1 MPDMDV
7 RPVGAARVVG
17 RAAVVG
23 AALVA
28 LLAGCTP
35 PATSPSPSPTS
46 QTTAAHTPGS
56 TPAPEPLPPGVTVEI
71 RQARVEWADR
81 IVRVRVSNDTA
92 GALAV
97 SSAEI
102 GGARWA
108 GPARSLAPVTAGAGG
123 VAEVRVR
130 LGAVRCGQAG
140 SADVLTLA
148 VEADPDDAEPR
159 PGAVFTHALDEA
171 ADPGGV
177 LTRRWQEDCAAAAV
191 AAGARLSWSPG
202 LEVVEGPAGPLA
214 RLTLRLEPVP
224 GGPHVEV
231 AAVDATTLLS
241 PAEGPQWRP
250 ALSSADGQP
259 VTATLDAVPARCDL
273 HAIAEDKRG
282 WQMPVR
288 ASVDGV
294 AQEVFY
300 LPLPDDSRVALPAY
314 LGQACGRPEG

>member
-1 MPDMDV
+1 MDV
-7 RPVGAARVVG
+7 RPVGSARAVG
-17 RAAVVG
+17 RVAVVG
-23 AALVA
+23 TALVA

-35 PATSPSPSPTS
+35 PAASPSPSPTS
-46 QTTAAHTPGS
+46 QTTAGPT
-56 TPAPEPLPPGVTVEI
+56 PEPLPPGVTVEV

-92 GALAV
+92 DALAV

-102 GGARWA
+102 AGARWA
-108 GPARSLAPVTAGAGG
+108 GPARSLDPVTAGAGG

-130 LGAVRCGQAG
+130 LGEARCGQAG
-140 SADVLTLA
+140 AADVLTLV
-148 VEADPDDAEPR
+148 VEADRDDAAPR
-159 PGAVFTHALDEA
+159 PVAVFTHVLDDA

-250 ALSSADGQP
+250 ALASADGQP

-300 LPLPDDSRVALPAY
+300 LPLPDDSRVALPSY
-314 LGQACGRPEG
+314 LSQACGRSAG